1 MDLIEDFIGRYRK
14 EYDFYD
20 QSARLVAQSLDAA
33 LQSAGIRAI
42 VTSRA
47 KSPSRLEDKIRQ
59 RDKTK
64 HYKNIEGIYSDIVD
78 LAGARVALYF
88 PGERDQVEKLIR
100 ELFTLTAPPK
110 EFPGV
115 ATPTYAKRFS
125 GYWATHYRLRLR
137 ESMLNEAQRRYVD
150 AVVEVQVAS
159 VLMHAWAEVEHDLV
173 YKPLEGRLSDEEYAI
188 LDELNGLVIAGEIAL
203 ERLQKAGEVRVAAL
217 GHRFAN
223 HYELAAYLLDKAG
236 SILKGPAS
244 ESSLGRVDL
253 LQALIE
259 KLDLVTP
266 EKLERYISALSGD
279 TERRPLAEQIVDQLL
294 GEDESRYKL
303 YEEIKAT
310 KDRTPWKG
318 QEQMVDS
325 RAVEPIGLF
334 LSKWIELE
342 RLVRQN
348 VERRTGKPTS
358 VLPSMR
364 VLGSLEISNTR
375 TRSELESIRRLRNN
389 LVHGIEVPEP
399 PVLFEAAQRLEQI
412 LADLRKALGDETGEM
427 LG

>member
-1 MDLIEDFIGRYRK
+1 MDLIEDFIARYRK

-20 QSARLVAQSLDAA
+20 QAARLVAQSLDAA

-64 HYKNIEGIYSDIVD
+64 HYKNIEEIYLD
-78 LAGARVALYF
+78 RVALYF
-88 PGERDQVEKLIR
+88 PGERDQVEKLVR
-100 ELFTLTAPPK
+100 ELFTPIAPRK
-110 EFPGV
+110 EFPGE

-137 ESMLNEAQRRYVD
+137 ESTLNDAQRRYVD

-217 GHRFAN
+217 GHTFAN

-253 LQALIE
+253 LQALLE

-266 EKLERYISALSGD
+266 EKLERYISVLSSD

-294 GEDESRYKL
+294 AEDESRYKL
-303 YEEIKAT
+303 YEEIKTT

-318 QEQMVDS
+318 QEKIIDS
-325 RAVEPIGLF
+325 EAVKPIGVF

-342 RLVRQN
+342 RLVRHI
-348 VERRTGKPTS
+348 VEIRTGKS
-358 VLPSMR
+358 AGVLPPMR
-364 VLGSLEISNTR
+364 LLGSLQVSNAR

-399 PVLFEAAQRLEQI
+399 PILLEAAQRLEQI
-412 LADLRKALGDETGEM
+412 LAELRKTLDS
-427 LG
+427 